1 MKIKL
6 YFFFVLIFFFNIVLN
21 FKTFASENFLS
32 NYSWKNRVLISV
44 VSNFDDNFSKQVKK
58 FLMNNTCNL
67 TERNLVFFEYKFKSN
82 EYQNL
87 PIKFKSGKGLYL
99 IGYDGNLKKFSKSI
113 EFLDV
118 LFEMIDEMP
127 IRQLEMQGKENNC

>member
-6 YFFFVLIFFFNIVLN
+6 YFFFVLIFFNIILY

-82 EYQNL
+82 EYQKL
-87 PIKFKSGKGLYL
+87 PIKFKSGKGC
-99 IGYDGNLKKFSKSI
+99 I
-113 EFLDV
+113 
-118 LFEMIDEMP
+118 
-127 IRQLEMQGKENNC
+127 